1 MMMIFFIN
9 DDYTME
15 MVNKRNLGM
24 VFNEVVRIHL
34 QE

>member
-1 MMMIFFIN
+1 MMIFFIK
-9 DDYTME
+9 DDYIME
-15 MVNKRNLGM
+15 MVNMRNLGM